1 MHFVGVYKS
10 RIARCCC
17 ANPIVTPWDWT
28 TTDLDVTAA
37 TPFTDPGANEFLREQ
52 LRLAQV
58 VLHEPLSNAGLV

>member
-10 RIARCCC
+10 WIARCCC

-37 TPFTDPGANEFLREQ
+37 TPFTDPGANEFLQEQ
-52 LRLAQV
+52 LCNVSHKLFSMS
-58 VLHEPLSNAGLV
+58 LFDSTP